1 MFPTQKIGNAIITYS
16 VPQVRN
22 FNIFLGAFFPLTPM
36 CNHSPSQMFLLN
48 KPTSLHPPAT
58 VLVQSISHFNYE
70 KSFLI
75 KLQTFLLSIIL
86 HIIASMMHLKH
97 TNLIISLYT
106 AYNTLMSRILMIWHC
121 LSFKAFFIPL
131 SP

>member
-1 MFPTQKIGNAIITYS
+1 MSPSKSLQLPKICFSSMFPTQKIGNAIITYS

-58 VLVQSISHFNYE
+58 VLV
-70 KSFLI
+70 
-75 KLQTFLLSIIL
+75 
-86 HIIASMMHLKH
+86 
-97 TNLIISLYT
+97 
-106 AYNTLMSRILMIWHC
+106 
-121 LSFKAFFIPL
+121 
-131 SP
+131 